1 MLIINSMSTRKISRI
16 YLVLLQKIIKD
27 FSLLIYRYISSCR
40 ENSKLCALV
49 RRTPHWHSPV
59 RASCFHTIPHFP
71 NFHSCNHLSKR
82 KTLWTQRETQ
92 KQTWKRSNW
101 VSILYRQPDRVSRPF
116 VGPVYC
122 AVSMLKSFNLCKEF
136 WEQIE
141 LLQWWG
147 K

>member
-1 MLIINSMSTRKISRI
+1 MSTRKISRI
-16 YLVLLQKIIKD
+16 YTILQKNIKD
-27 FSLLIYRYISSCR
+27 FSLLIYRYISSRR

-49 RRTPHWHSPV
+49 KRTPHWYSPV

-71 NFHSCNHLSKR
+71 NFHSCNRLSKR
-82 KTLWTQRETQ
+82 KTPWAQRETH
-92 KQTWKRSNW
+92 KQTWKRSNR
-101 VSILYRQPDRVSRPF
+101 VSILYRQPDKVSV